1 MGGTHAPTFTYTATQ
16 GYLLYMSAFQVRSSL
31 FSDLKKKKG
40 RGGGKGDNNWEFRQA
55 LNFSDSS
62 FHTTICAK
70 GIQKYELLMV
80 SIVSIAT
87 LNTQLSRA
95 AGIKPFSTC
104 QIPHKSAHV

>member
-16 GYLLYMSAFQVRSSL
+16 GYLLYISGFQVRSSL
-31 FSDLKKKKG
+31 FSDLKKKK
-40 RGGGKGDNNWEFRQA
+40 KGNNWEFRQA

-62 FHTTICAK
+62 FHTIICAK
-70 GIQKYELLMV
+70 DTQNYELLMV

-104 QIPHKSAHV
+104 QIPHNSAHV

>member
-1 MGGTHAPTFTYTATQ
+1 MGGTHAPTFIYTATQ
-16 GYLLYMSAFQVRSSL
+16 GYLLYISGFQVRSSL
-31 FSDLKKKKG
+31 FSDIKKKKKG
-40 RGGGKGDNNWEFRQA
+40 GGDNNWEFRQA

>member
-1 MGGTHAPTFTYTATQ
+1 MGGTHSPTLTSTATQ
-16 GYLLYMSAFQVRSSL
+16 GYLLYISGFQVRTSL
-31 FSDLKKKKG
+31 FSDLKKKK
-40 RGGGKGDNNWEFRQA
+40 KGNNWEFRKA

-70 GIQKYELLMV
+70 GIQKCEFLMV